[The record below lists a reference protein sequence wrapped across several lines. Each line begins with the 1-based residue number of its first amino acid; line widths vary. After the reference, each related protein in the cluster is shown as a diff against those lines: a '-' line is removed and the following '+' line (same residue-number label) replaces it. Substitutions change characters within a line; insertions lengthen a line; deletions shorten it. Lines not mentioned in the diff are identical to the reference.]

1 MTAVLNTNMTS
12 LYTQKGLSTAQL
24 ELTNSVQ
31 RLSSGKRINSA
42 KDDAAGYSVSESVKA
57 TKNITDQSIH
67 NVQDAISVVQTSSGA
82 LEAVSKILQRVLVL
96 TTQKIDSTLT
106 SSQLSSVNNE
116 VASLLNE
123 IGNIKNRTRLQGNGN
138 SLFAST
144 QTYGTGSGT
153 SIEIKITDLS
163 LAMNG
168 TATMSMNQFTTLITE
183 SQTNW
188 SNDGKLHIPPALGV
202 VTSDQIG
209 QSVFFGNHQKAS
221 DITITSVSTD
231 HLGNSVVE
239 LLGDIDQA
247 VATFFAFY
255 PDEIEF
261 DALYTFGNPQGL
273 MLVGLSVFDDP
284 AAQGLIANSDYFDVD
299 GSIKQLT
306 GAQVT
311 NLSSANVQ
319 RAIDQNS
326 TNQGSLGAYQNRLDY
341 VVDNLQTLSNNLA
354 DAQSRILDTDYAAE
368 TATLTRG
375 QIMQEAAAAMLAQA
389 NQMPNVVLM
398 LLE

>member
-12 LYTQKGLSTAQL
+12 LYAQKGLSMAQL
-24 ELTNSVQ
+24 ELVNSVQ

-57 TKNITDQSIH
+57 TKNITDQSIQ

-96 TTQKIDSTLT
+96 TTQKADSTLT

-123 IGNIKNRTRLQGNGN
+123 IGNIKNRTRLQSNGN

-153 SIEIKITDLS
+153 NIEIKITDLS

-168 TATMSMNQFTTLITE
+168 TATMSMNQFNTLITE
-183 SQTNW
+183 SVTNW
-188 SNDGKLHIPPALGV
+188 SNDGKIHIPPALGV

-209 QSVFFGNHQKAS
+209 QSIFFGNHQKAS
-221 DITITSVSTD
+221 DITITAVSTD
-231 HLGNSVVE
+231 NLGNSVVE
-239 LLGDIDQA
+239 LLGNIGLA
-247 VATFFAFY
+247 VGTFNTFY
-255 PDEIEF
+255 GANQNN
-261 DALYTFGNPQGL
+261 ALYTFGNPQGL

-284 AAQGLIANSDYFDVD
+284 AAQGLIANSDYFGVD
-299 GSIKQLT
+299 GAIKQLT
-306 GAQVT
+306 GAQVA
-311 NLSSANVQ
+311 NLSSANIQ
-319 RAIDQNS
+319 RAINQNS
-326 TNQGSLGAYQNRLDY
+326 TNQASLGTYQNRLDY

-354 DAQSRILDTDYAAE
+354 DSQSRILDTDYAAE

-398 LLE
+398 LLK

>member
-12 LYTQKGLSTAQL
+12 LYAQKGLSMAQL
-24 ELTNSVQ
+24 ELVNSVQ
-31 RLSSGKRINSA
+31 HLSSGKRINSA

-57 TKNITDQSIH
+57 TKNIADQSIH
-67 NVQDAISVVQTSSGA
+67 NVQNAISVVQTSSGA
-82 LEAVSKILQRVLVL
+82 LEVASKILQRVLVL
-96 TTQKIDSTLT
+96 TTQKEDRTLT

-153 SIEIKITDLS
+153 SMEIKITDLS

-168 TATMSMNQFTTLITE
+168 TATMSMNQFNTLLTE
-183 SQTNW
+183 SATNW
-188 SNDGKLHIPPALGV
+188 NSDGRIHIPPALGV

-209 QSVFFGNHQKAS
+209 QSVYFGNHQKAS
-221 DITITSVSTD
+221 DITIASVSTD

-239 LLGDIDQA
+239 LLGDIDSA
-247 VATFFAFY
+247 VATFFALY
-255 PDEIEF
+255 PDNPN

-273 MLVGLSVFDDP
+273 MLVGLSVFDDS
-284 AAQGLIANSDYFDVD
+284 AAQGLIDNNDYFGV
-299 GSIKQLT
+299 GGAIKQLT

-319 RAIDQNS
+319 RAINQNS
-326 TNQGSLGAYQNRLDY
+326 TNQGSLGTYQNRLDY

-354 DAQSRILDTDYAAE
+354 DTQSRILDTDYAAE

>member
-12 LYTQKGLSTAQL
+12 LYAQKGLSMAQL
-24 ELTNSVQ
+24 ELVNSVQ
-31 RLSSGKRINSA
+31 HLSSGKRINSA

-57 TKNITDQSIH
+57 TKNIADQSIH
-67 NVQDAISVVQTSSGA
+67 NVQNAISVVQTSSGA

-96 TTQKIDSTLT
+96 TTQKGDSTLT

-153 SIEIKITDLS
+153 SMEIKITDLS

-168 TATMSMNQFTTLITE
+168 TATMSMNQFNTLQTE
-183 SQTNW
+183 SRTLWNTE
-188 SNDGKLHIPPALGV
+188 GTIHIPPALGV

-209 QSVFFGNHQKAS
+209 QSVFFGNHQTAG
-221 DITITSVSTD
+221 DVTIADVFTD
-231 HLGNSVVE
+231 VAGNSAVTLV
-239 LLGDIDQA
+239 GDLPLA
-247 VATFFAFY
+247 LNTFNAFY
-255 PDEIEF
+255 GANQNN
-261 DALYTFGNPQGL
+261 ALYTFGNPQGL
-273 MLVGLSVFDDP
+273 MLVGLSVFDDS
-284 AAQGLIANSDYFDVD
+284 AAQGLIANNDYFGV
-299 GSIKQLT
+299 GGAIKQLT

-319 RAIDQNS
+319 RAINQNS
-326 TNQGSLGAYQNRLDY
+326 TNQGSLGTYQNRLDY
-341 VVDNLQTLSNNLA
+341 VVDHLQTLSNNLA
-354 DAQSRILDTDYAAE
+354 DARSRIIDTDYAAE
-368 TATLTRG
+368 TATFTRG

>member
-12 LYTQKGLSTAQL
+12 LYAQKGLSMAQL
-24 ELTNSVQ
+24 ELVNSVQ
-31 RLSSGKRINSA
+31 HLSSGKRINSA

-67 NVQDAISVVQTSSGA
+67 NVQNAISVVQTSSGA
-82 LEAVSKILQRVLVL
+82 LEVASKILQRVLVL
-96 TTQKIDSTLT
+96 TTQKEDRTLT

-153 SIEIKITDLS
+153 SMEIKITDLS

-168 TATMSMNQFTTLITE
+168 TATMSMNQFNTLLTE
-183 SQTNW
+183 SATNW
-188 SNDGKLHIPPALGV
+188 NSDGRIHIPPALGV

-209 QSVFFGNHQKAS
+209 QSVYFGNHQKAS
-221 DITITSVSTD
+221 DITIASVSTD

-239 LLGDIDQA
+239 LLGDIDSA
-247 VATFFAFY
+247 VATFFALY
-255 PDEIEF
+255 PDNPN

-273 MLVGLSVFDDP
+273 MLVGLSVFDDS
-284 AAQGLIANSDYFDVD
+284 AAQGLIANSDYFGV
-299 GSIKQLT
+299 GGAIKQLT

-319 RAIDQNS
+319 RAINQNS
-326 TNQGSLGAYQNRLDY
+326 TNQGSLGTYQNRLDY

-354 DAQSRILDTDYAAE
+354 DTQSRILDTDYAAE
-368 TATLTRG
+368 TATFTRG

>member
-12 LYTQKGLSTAQL
+12 LYAQKGLSMAQL
-24 ELTNSVQ
+24 ELVNSVQ
-31 RLSSGKRINSA
+31 HLSSGKRINSA

-67 NVQDAISVVQTSSGA
+67 NVQNAISVVQTSSGA
-82 LEAVSKILQRVLVL
+82 LEVASKILQRVLVL
-96 TTQKIDSTLT
+96 TTQKEDRTLT

-153 SIEIKITDLS
+153 SMEIKITDLS

-168 TATMSMNQFTTLITE
+168 TATMSMNQFNTLLTE
-183 SQTNW
+183 SATNW
-188 SNDGKLHIPPALGV
+188 NSDGRIHIPPALGV

-209 QSVFFGNHQKAS
+209 QSVYFGNHQKAS
-221 DITITSVSTD
+221 DITIASVSTD

-239 LLGDIDQA
+239 LLGDIDSA
-247 VATFFAFY
+247 VATFFALY
-255 PDEIEF
+255 PDNPN

-273 MLVGLSVFDDP
+273 MLVGLSVFDDS
-284 AAQGLIANSDYFDVD
+284 AAQGLIDNNDYFGV
-299 GSIKQLT
+299 GGAIKQLT

-319 RAIDQNS
+319 RAINQNS
-326 TNQGSLGAYQNRLDY
+326 TNQGSLGTYQNRLDY

-354 DAQSRILDTDYAAE
+354 DTQSRILDTDYAAE
-368 TATLTRG
+368 TATFTRG

>member
-12 LYTQKGLSTAQL
+12 LYAQKGLSMAQL
-24 ELTNSVQ
+24 ELVNSVQ
-31 RLSSGKRINSA
+31 HLSSGKRINSA

-57 TKNITDQSIH
+57 TKNIADQSIH
-67 NVQDAISVVQTSSGA
+67 NVQNAISVVQTSSGA
-82 LEAVSKILQRVLVL
+82 LEVASKILQRVLVL
-96 TTQKIDSTLT
+96 TTQKEDRTLT

-153 SIEIKITDLS
+153 SMEIKITDLS

-168 TATMSMNQFTTLITE
+168 TATMSMNQFNTLLTE
-183 SQTNW
+183 SATNW
-188 SNDGKLHIPPALGV
+188 NSDGRIHIPPALGV

-209 QSVFFGNHQKAS
+209 QSVYFGNHQKAS
-221 DITITSVSTD
+221 DITIASVSTD

-239 LLGDIDQA
+239 LLGDIDSA
-247 VATFFAFY
+247 VATFFALY
-255 PDEIEF
+255 PDNPN

-273 MLVGLSVFDDP
+273 MLVGLSVFDDS
-284 AAQGLIANSDYFDVD
+284 AAQGLIANSDYFGV
-299 GSIKQLT
+299 GGAIKQLT

-319 RAIDQNS
+319 RAINQNS
-326 TNQGSLGAYQNRLDY
+326 TNQGSLGTYQNRLDY

-354 DAQSRILDTDYAAE
+354 DTQSRILDTDYAAE

>member
-12 LYTQKGLSTAQL
+12 LYAQKGLSMAQL
-24 ELTNSVQ
+24 ELANSVQ

-57 TKNITDQSIH
+57 TKNITDQSIQ

-82 LEAVSKILQRVLVL
+82 LEAASKILQRVLVL
-96 TTQKIDSTLT
+96 ATQKADNTLT

-123 IGNIKNRTRLQGNGN
+123 IGNIKNRTRLQSNGN
-138 SLFAST
+138 SLFGST
-144 QTYGTGSGT
+144 QTYGIGSGT

-168 TATMSMNQFTTLITE
+168 TATMSMNQFNTLITE
-183 SQTNW
+183 SVTNW
-188 SNDGKLHIPPALGV
+188 SNDGKIHIPPALGV

-209 QSVFFGNHQKAS
+209 QSIFFGNHQKAS
-221 DITITSVSTD
+221 DITITAVSTD
-231 HLGNSVVE
+231 NLGNSVVE
-239 LLGDIDQA
+239 LLGDIGLA
-247 VATFFAFY
+247 VGTFNTFY
-255 PDEIEF
+255 GANQNN
-261 DALYTFGNPQGL
+261 ALYTFGNPQGL
-273 MLVGLSVFDDP
+273 ILVGLSTFDDP
-284 AAQGLIANSDYFDVD
+284 AAQGLIANSDYFGV
-299 GSIKQLT
+299 GGAIKQLT

-319 RAIDQNS
+319 RAINQNS
-326 TNQGSLGAYQNRLDY
+326 TNQASLGTYQNRLDY

-354 DAQSRILDTDYAAE
+354 ESQSRILDTDYAVE

-398 LLE
+398 LLK

>member
-12 LYTQKGLSTAQL
+12 LYAQKGLSMAQL
-24 ELTNSVQ
+24 ELANSVQ

-96 TTQKIDSTLT
+96 TTQKADNTLT

-123 IGNIKNRTRLQGNGN
+123 IGNTKNRTRLQGNGN
-138 SLFAST
+138 SLFGST
-144 QTYGTGSGT
+144 QTYGSGSGT

-168 TATMSMNQFTTLITE
+168 TATMSMNQFNALETE
-183 SQTNW
+183 SLTLWHTQGTI
-188 SNDGKLHIPPALGV
+188 HIPPALGV

-209 QSVFFGNHQKAS
+209 QSVFFGNHQTAGGVTIADVFT
-221 DITITSVSTD
+221 DIA
-231 HLGNSVVE
+231 GNSAVTLV
-239 LLGDIDQA
+239 GDLPLA
-247 VATFFAFY
+247 LNTFNAFY
-255 PDEIEF
+255 GANQNN
-261 DALYTFGNPQGL
+261 ALYTFGNPQGL
-273 MLVGLSVFDDP
+273 MLVGLSIFDDP
-284 AAQGLIANSDYFDVD
+284 AAQGLIANSDYFGVD
-299 GSIKQLT
+299 GAIKQLT

-319 RAIDQNS
+319 RTINQNS
-326 TNQGSLGAYQNRLDY
+326 TNQASLGTYQNRLDY

-398 LLE
+398 LLK

>member
-12 LYTQKGLSTAQL
+12 LYAQKGLSMAQL
-24 ELTNSVQ
+24 ELVNSVQ
-31 RLSSGKRINSA
+31 HLSSGKRINSA

-57 TKNITDQSIH
+57 TKNIADQSIH
-67 NVQDAISVVQTSSGA
+67 NVQNAISVVQTSSGA
-82 LEAVSKILQRVLVL
+82 LEAVNKILQRVLVL
-96 TTQKIDSTLT
+96 TTQKGDSTLT
-106 SSQLSSVNNE
+106 SSQLSSINNE

-153 SIEIKITDLS
+153 SMEIKITDLS

-168 TATMSMNQFTTLITE
+168 TATMSMNQFNTLLTE
-183 SQTNW
+183 SATNW
-188 SNDGKLHIPPALGV
+188 NSDGRIHIPPALGV

-209 QSVFFGNHQKAS
+209 QSVYFGNHQKAS
-221 DITITSVSTD
+221 DITIASVSTD

-239 LLGDIDQA
+239 LLGDIDSA
-247 VATFFAFY
+247 VATFNTLYGANR
-255 PDEIEF
+255 DN
-261 DALYTFGNPQGL
+261 ALYTFGNPQGL
-273 MLVGLSVFDDP
+273 MLVGLSVFDDS
-284 AAQGLIANSDYFDVD
+284 AAQGLIANSDYFGV
-299 GSIKQLT
+299 GGAIKQLT

-319 RAIDQNS
+319 RAINQNS
-326 TNQGSLGAYQNRLDY
+326 TNQGSLGTYQNRLDY

-354 DAQSRILDTDYAAE
+354 DTQSRILDTDYAAE

>member
-12 LYTQKGLSTAQL
+12 LDAQKGLSTAQL

-82 LEAVSKILQRVLVL
+82 LEAVSKILQRLLVL
-96 TTQKIDSTLT
+96 TTQKVDSTLT

-138 SLFAST
+138 SLFGST
-144 QTYGTGSGT
+144 QSYGTGSGT
-153 SIEIKITDLS
+153 NIEIKITDLG

-168 TATMSMNQFTTLITE
+168 TATMSMNQFNTLITE
-183 SQTNW
+183 SVTNW
-188 SNDGKLHIPPALGV
+188 SNDGKIHIPPVLGV

-221 DITITSVSTD
+221 DITIASVSID

-239 LLGDIDQA
+239 LLGDIDSA

-255 PDEIEF
+255 GVNRN

-273 MLVGLSVFDDP
+273 MLVGLSIYDDP
-284 AAQGLIANSDYFDVD
+284 AAQGLIANSDYFGVD
-299 GSIKQLT
+299 GAIKQLT

-319 RAIDQNS
+319 RAINQNA
-326 TNQGSLGAYQNRLDY
+326 THQGSLGAYQNRLDY

-354 DAQSRILDTDYAAE
+354 DTQSRILDTDYAAE

-375 QIMQEAAAAMLAQA
+375 QIMQEAAAAMLAQS

>member
-12 LYTQKGLSTAQL
+12 LYAQKGLSMAQL
-24 ELTNSVQ
+24 ELVNSAQ
-31 RLSSGKRINSA
+31 HLSSGKRINSA

-57 TKNITDQSIH
+57 TKNIADQSIH
-67 NVQDAISVVQTSSGA
+67 NVQNAISVVQTSSGA
-82 LEAVSKILQRVLVL
+82 LEAVNKILQRVLVL
-96 TTQKIDSTLT
+96 TTQKGDSTLT

-153 SIEIKITDLS
+153 SMEIKITDLS

-168 TATMSMNQFTTLITE
+168 TATMSMNQFNTLLTE
-183 SQTNW
+183 SATNW
-188 SNDGKLHIPPALGV
+188 NSDGRIHIPPALGV

-209 QSVFFGNHQKAS
+209 QSVYFGNHQKAS
-221 DITITSVSTD
+221 DITIASVSTD

-239 LLGDIDQA
+239 LLGDIDSA
-247 VATFFAFY
+247 VATFNTLYGANR
-255 PDEIEF
+255 DN
-261 DALYTFGNPQGL
+261 ALYTFGNPQGL
-273 MLVGLSVFDDP
+273 MLVGLSVFDDS
-284 AAQGLIANSDYFDVD
+284 AAQGLIANSDYFGV
-299 GSIKQLT
+299 GGAIKQLT

-319 RAIDQNS
+319 RAINQNS
-326 TNQGSLGAYQNRLDY
+326 TNQGSLGTYQNRLDY

-354 DAQSRILDTDYAAE
+354 NTQSRILDTDYAAE
-368 TATLTRG
+368 TATFTRG